1 MDPEYAKY
9 LNFTKKIQKAKST
22 RRADAA
28 RADVSRIPRARDA
41 RATPARRPRV
51 ARTPR
56 HNPLARFRFASRART
71 LLPLLSRIRR

>member
-1 MDPEYAKY
+1 MHPEYAKY

-41 RATPARRPRV
+41 RATPARR
-51 ARTPR
+51 ANAAT
-56 HNPLARFRFASRART
+56 
-71 LLPLLSRIRR
+71 